1 MTDAQQP
8 IPEESL
14 EGIEYVGM
22 TDEPK
27 PDPKPEDDDTLELTE
42 EDEVAPPDEGE
53 PEEAKKRH
61 KSAKERIGELTAK
74 ARSAERE
81 LETERAQRAE
91 LERRIAALESGHK
104 PDVQQPAALQP
115 PNPNDYEF
123 GEDDPKYDRDLIR
136 YELKK
141 EIADERAAAAEK
153 ETEAAKKAR
162 AKEVG
167 DKLDADWQTM
177 QARGAEKY
185 EDFGEKVADLKV
197 SEPILALAIQA
208 SPVGDEAA
216 YYLASNPHEAELIQ
230 AQIAAGD
237 VIGAAKAFGEIEGA
251 SLVEAPVRPTNGNPL
266 DLALYAGRLK
276 AFKSKEAKPK
286 GKLATDAP
294 EPPSQRVRGASG
306 QFEPD
311 WSDEN
316 ADLSKLGKLLG

>member
-104 PDVQQPAALQP
+104 PDVPEAPKAP
-115 PNPNDYEF
+115 DPDSYEF
-123 GEDDPKYDRDLIR
+123 GEADPKY
-136 YELKK
+136 
-141 EIADERAAAAEK
+141 IADLTRFEIRQELAAEK
-153 ETEAAKKAR
+153 KAREESEGEAAKKAR

-276 AFKSKEAKPK
+276 AFKAKEAKPK